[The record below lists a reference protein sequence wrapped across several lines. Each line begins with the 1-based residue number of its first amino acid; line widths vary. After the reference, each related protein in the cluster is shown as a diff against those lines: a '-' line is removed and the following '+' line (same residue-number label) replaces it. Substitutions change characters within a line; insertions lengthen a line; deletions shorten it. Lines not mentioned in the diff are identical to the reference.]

1 MLSLLAA
8 LLSGLIVGGEG
19 GSFWHISDLHLDYLY
34 EKGGNVS
41 NFCHQQTGA
50 SNESSDSDVEEWG
63 NYRCDSPLLL
73 VDSAL
78 LAMKTIQSQPQFIVW
93 TGIVLT
99 NHNTVSHVTP
109 MTNQN
114 TALYLKLQA
123 TVLLIGETPPLQART
138 TSSM

>member
-8 LLSGLIVGGEG
+8 LLSVLIVEGEG

-41 NFCHQQTGA
+41 NFCHQQTGG
-50 SNESSDSDVEEWG
+50 NNNVTSDSEVEEWG

-78 LAMKTIQSQPQFIVW
+78 LAMQTIQSQPQFIVW
-93 TGIVLT
+93 TGIDQSEHSIT
-99 NHNTVSHVTP
+99 RH
-109 MTNQN
+109 MTTQ
-114 TALYLKLQA
+114 YY
-123 TVLLIGETPPLQART
+123 
-138 TSSM
+138 TSQLHH